1 MSSASVAT
9 SILLVSKYLAIYGYS
24 LIAIVGC
31 IGNAWNILIFTSS
44 KSIRHN
50 QCGFYLITTSISDC
64 CLLLVVLPFRIS
76 ELAFETDVTRLSE
89 FWCKFRP
96 MLTYTLALISLS
108 SVCFAAID
116 QYLSTNHHVWIRQ
129 ISTLKLAHRLVYG
142 ALIIWTIYDS
152 IFLIFFRLHPTLGCI
167 IENVAFSQY
176 YSFFHFI
183 ILNSVMPIAIS
194 SLFSLLAY
202 MNVRRIVQLRVQ
214 PIRRQRDKQLTA
226 MVLAKV
232 ALLVVT
238 VLPSVIIR
246 IYILN
251 SKIDE
256 NDYIRATVDQFI
268 SSVGYALFYTNSAL
282 TFYLFLIVSS
292 RFRRRLIYMYAVMK
306 QFGKRCYKSHQDNQV
321 APEPIESQEM

>member
-1 MSSASVAT
+1 MSSASVAA
-9 SILLVSKYLAIYGYS
+9 SILLVSKYSVMYGYS

-31 IGNAWNILIFTSS
+31 IGNAWNILIFTGS

-76 ELAFETDVTRLSE
+76 ELAFETDITQLSD

-96 MLTYTLALISLS
+96 MLTSALTLISLS

-129 ISTLKLAHRLVYG
+129 MSTLKLAHRLVYG
-142 ALIIWTIYDS
+142 ALIIWTIYGS
-152 IFLIFFRLHPTLGCI
+152 VFLIFFRLHPTLGCI

-183 ILNSVMPIAIS
+183 ILNSVMPIVIS
-194 SLFSLLAY
+194 SLFSLFAY

-214 PIRRQRDKQLTA
+214 AIRRQRDKQLTA

-238 VLPSVIIR
+238 VFPSVIIR
-246 IYILN
+246 IHILN
-251 SKIDE
+251 RKTDA
-256 NDYIRATVDQFI
+256 NDYIQVAVDQLI
-268 SSVGYALFYTNSAL
+268 SSVSYALFYTNSAVRH
-282 TFYLFLIVSS
+282 FFV
-292 RFRRRLIYMYAVMK
+292 
-306 QFGKRCYKSHQDNQV
+306 
-321 APEPIESQEM
+321 

>member
-1 MSSASVAT
+1 MSSASVAA
-9 SILLVSKYLAIYGYS
+9 SILLVSKYSAMYGYS

-31 IGNAWNILIFTSS
+31 IGNAWNILIFTGS

-76 ELAFETDVTRLSE
+76 ELAFETDITQLSD

-96 MLTYTLALISLS
+96 MLTSALTLISLS

-129 ISTLKLAHRLVYG
+129 MSTLKLAHRLVYG
-142 ALIIWTIYDS
+142 ALIIWTIYGS
-152 IFLIFFRLHPTLGCI
+152 VFLIFFRLHPTLGCI

-183 ILNSVMPIAIS
+183 ILNSVMPIVIS
-194 SLFSLLAY
+194 SLFSLFAY

-214 PIRRQRDKQLTA
+214 AIRRQRDKQLTA

-238 VLPSVIIR
+238 VFPSVIIR
-246 IYILN
+246 IHILN
-251 SKIDE
+251 RKTDA
-256 NDYIRATVDQFI
+256 NDYIQVAVDQLI
-268 SSVGYALFYTNSAL
+268 SSVSYALFYTNSAVRH
-282 TFYLFLIVSS
+282 FFV
-292 RFRRRLIYMYAVMK
+292 
-306 QFGKRCYKSHQDNQV
+306 
-321 APEPIESQEM
+321 